1 MCDVSAVSL
10 DAGAVVQNDQ
20 TIALCTDTHVFSR
33 RRAQVAG
40 VVVGLATLGLLGYL
54 LGFTDVVATLGTLS
68 PRQVTLLSVLGLVP
82 VVLWG
87 VALWLALDAIGV
99 STSLGRAVL
108 LFGVS
113 LFFNGVTP
121 FGQAG
126 GAPLSSG
133 VIAHAVRTPYEQ
145 ALAALGGLDALNK
158 LATVLLWLLGGASLA
173 AGTDIAGARE
183 AVVVTG
189 VAVVVATVTLLLLW
203 RARDR
208 LADGVAAG
216 LTRLLALAGRV
227 VPGWSPPPPDAVAD
241 RVDGF
246 VAAIERLA
254 GSRRRLAAI
263 SALAVAGQLVVVFL
277 LYLSL
282 TLFCDPSLAAVLF
295 VVPLSRVAAT
305 VPTPGGLGSAE
316 VLLTGLLVTVAG
328 TTPTV
333 AGAVAV
339 VYRVTA
345 FWIPGLLGGVAAAG
359 LLFESRL

>member
-1 MCDVSAVSL
+1 M
-10 DAGAVVQNDQ
+10 QNKQ
-20 TIALCTDTHVFSR
+20 TIAACTNIRVFSR
-33 RRAQVAG
+33 RRAQLAG
-40 VVVGLATLGLLGYL
+40 VVVGLSTLGLLAYL
-54 LGFTDVVATLGTLS
+54 LGFTEVVGTLETLS
-68 PRQVTLLSVLGLVP
+68 PRQVLVLSGLGLVP

-87 VALWLALDAIGV
+87 VALWFALDAVGV
-99 STSLGRAVL
+99 STSLRRAVL

-133 VIAHAVRTPYEQ
+133 VIAHAVRTPYER
-145 ALAALGGLDALNK
+145 ALAALGGFDALNK
-158 LATVLLWLLGGASLA
+158 LATVLLWALGGASLL
-173 AGTDIAGARE
+173 AGADIAGARGTMV
-183 AVVVTG
+183 ATG
-189 VAVVVATVTLLLLW
+189 VAVVVMMVIFVLLW
-203 RARDR
+203 RVRDR

-227 VPGWSPPPPDAVAD
+227 VPGWSSPSADAVTA

-246 VAAIERLA
+246 VEAVEQLA

-263 SALAVAGQLVVVFL
+263 SALAVAGQLVVVLL
-277 LYLSL
+277 LYLIL
-282 TLFCDPSLAAVLF
+282 TLLCDPSLAAVLF

-305 VPTPGGLGSAE
+305 VPTPGGLGSTE
-316 VLLTGLLVTVAG
+316 LLLTGLLVTVAG
-328 TTPTV
+328 ATPTV

-339 VYRVTA
+339 VYRLTA
-345 FWIPGLLGGVAAAG
+345 FWVPGLLGGVAAAG

>member
-1 MCDVSAVSL
+1 M
-10 DAGAVVQNDQ
+10 
-20 TIALCTDTHVFSR
+20 
-33 RRAQVAG
+33 
-40 VVVGLATLGLLGYL
+40 VVGLATLGLLAYL
-54 LGFTDVVATLGTLS
+54 LGFTEVIATLQSLS
-68 PRQVTLLSVLGLVP
+68 PRQVVLLSGVGLVP

-87 VALWLALDAIGV
+87 VALWFALDAIGV

-121 FGQAG
+121 LGQAG

-133 VIAHAVRTPYEQ
+133 VIAHAVRTSYEQ

-158 LATVLLWLLGGASLA
+158 LVTVLLWLLGGASLA

-189 VAVVVATVTLLLLW
+189 VAIVAVTAALVFLW
-203 RARDR
+203 RTRDR
-208 LADGVAAG
+208 LADGVITG

-227 VPGWSPPPPDAVAD
+227 VPGRSPPSADAVAD

-246 VAAIERLA
+246 VEAVEQLT
-254 GSRRRLAAI
+254 GSRRRLATI
-263 SALAVAGQLVVVFL
+263 SALAVAGQLVVVLL
-277 LYLSL
+277 LYLTL
-282 TLFCDPSLAAVLF
+282 TLFRDPSLAAVLF

-305 VPTPGGLGSAE
+305 VPTPGGLGSTE
-316 VLLTGLLVTVAG
+316 LLLTGLLVTVAG
-328 TTPTV
+328 TTPVV

-339 VYRVTA
+339 IYRLTA
-345 FWIPGLLGGVAAAG
+345 FWIPGLLGGVAAVG
-359 LLFESRL
+359 LLFDSRR

>member
-1 MCDVSAVSL
+1 M
-10 DAGAVVQNDQ
+10 
-20 TIALCTDTHVFSR
+20 FSR
-33 RRAQVAG
+33 RHAQVAG
-40 VVVGLATLGLLGYL
+40 VVVGLATLGLLGYV
-54 LGFTDVVATLGTLS
+54 LGFTDVVETLESLS
-68 PRQVTLLSVLGLVP
+68 PRQVLLLGGLGLVP

-87 VALWLALDAIGV
+87 VALWFALDAIGV

-189 VAVVVATVTLLLLW
+189 VVVVVATAALIFLW
-203 RARDR
+203 RAHDR
-208 LADGVAAG
+208 FIDGVTAG
-216 LTRLLALAGRV
+216 LTRLLALASRV

-246 VAAIERLA
+246 VEAVGRLA
-254 GSRRRLAAI
+254 GSRRRLVAI
-263 SALAVAGQLVVVFL
+263 SVLAVAGQIVVVLL

-282 TLFCDPSLAAVLF
+282 SLFSDPSLAAVLF

-305 VPTPGGLGSAE
+305 VPTPGGLGSTEA
-316 VLLTGLLVTVAG
+316 LLTGLLVTVAG
-328 TTPTV
+328 TTPVV

-339 VYRVTA
+339 VYRLTA
-345 FWIPGLLGGVAAAG
+345 FWIPGLLGGVAAVG
-359 LLFESRL
+359 LLFESRR

>member
-1 MCDVSAVSL
+1 
-10 DAGAVVQNDQ
+10 
-20 TIALCTDTHVFSR
+20 VFSR
-33 RRAQVAG
+33 RHAQVAG
-40 VVVGLATLGLLGYL
+40 VVVGLATLGLLGYV
-54 LGFTDVVATLGTLS
+54 LGFTDVVETLESLS
-68 PRQVTLLSVLGLVP
+68 PRQVLLLGGLGLVP

-87 VALWLALDAIGV
+87 VALWFALDAIGV

-145 ALAALGGLDALNK
+145 ALAALSGLDALNK

-189 VAVVVATVTLLLLW
+189 VVVVVATAALIFLW
-203 RARDR
+203 RAHDR
-208 LADGVAAG
+208 FIDGVTAG
-216 LTRLLALAGRV
+216 LTRLLALASRV

-246 VAAIERLA
+246 VEAVGRLA
-254 GSRRRLAAI
+254 GSRRRLVAI
-263 SALAVAGQLVVVFL
+263 SVLAVAGQLVVVLL

-282 TLFCDPSLAAVLF
+282 SLFSDPSLAAVLF

-305 VPTPGGLGSAE
+305 VPTPGGLGSTEA
-316 VLLTGLLVTVAG
+316 LLTGLLVTVAG
-328 TTPTV
+328 TTPVV

-339 VYRVTA
+339 VYRLTA
-345 FWIPGLLGGVAAAG
+345 FWIPGLLGGVAAVG
-359 LLFESRL
+359 LLFESRR